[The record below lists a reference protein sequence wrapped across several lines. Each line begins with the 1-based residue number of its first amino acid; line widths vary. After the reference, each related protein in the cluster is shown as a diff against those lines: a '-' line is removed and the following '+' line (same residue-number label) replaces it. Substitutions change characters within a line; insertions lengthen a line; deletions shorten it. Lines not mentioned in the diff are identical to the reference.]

1 MSVSVVVG
9 AQWGDEAKGK
19 VVDLLAKDARYVVRY
34 AGGSNAGHT
43 VCVNGTTYKFHL
55 IPSGILHPHV
65 TAVIA
70 DGVVMDLRAFAAE
83 ADALRAQ
90 GVDLS
95 RLRIGLGVHLTM
107 PYHRLLDELEEA
119 QLEGRI
125 GTTKRGIGP
134 TYADKAWRI
143 GVRVADLLDRDRFAQ
158 RVKRVLRRRNPTI
171 QRVYNARPIDA
182 DALIAEFEPYA
193 ELVRPYVCDV
203 PRLLMDAVER
213 GEPILMEGAQGTLL
227 DLDYGT
233 YPYVTSSHPVAAGA
247 CLGTGIA
254 PNRLREIW
262 GVAKAYT
269 TRVGEGPFPTEL
281 TDETGDRIRNRGR
294 EYGTTTGRARRVG
307 WLDLVALRHA
317 ARVNGFT
324 ALAVTLLDVLSGF
337 DSLRVCVAYRL
348 DGATTREFVA
358 DAPTLAR
365 CVPVYETLPGWREE
379 ISDCRT
385 LDELPSN
392 ARAYLQCI
400 EQYVGVPI
408 RLISVGAGREQTIWV
423 WAATP
428 PRVRV
433 GAGCPAS
440 SV

>member
-1 MSVSVVVG
+1 MAVSVVVG

-19 VVDLLAKDARYVVRY
+19 IVDLFAQRARYVVRY

-43 VCVNGTTYKFHL
+43 VCVNGVTYKFHL
-55 IPSGILHPHV
+55 IPSGILHPNV

-70 DGVVMDLRAFAAE
+70 DGVVMDLRAFEIEAA
-83 ADALRAQ
+83 ALQEQ

-143 GVRVADLLDRDRFAQ
+143 GVRVADLLERDRLAARIQ
-158 RVKRVLRRRNPTI
+158 RVLQRRNPTI
-171 QRVYNARPIDA
+171 QRVYGAKPLNTDE
-182 DALIAEFEPYA
+182 LIAEFSHRA
-193 ELVRPYVCDV
+193 EQIRPYVCDV
-203 PRLLMDAVER
+203 PHLLMRAVES

-254 PNRLREIW
+254 PNRLTEIW

-281 TDETGDRIRNRGR
+281 EDETGDRIRNRGR

-307 WLDLVALRHA
+307 WLDLVALRYA
-317 ARVNGFT
+317 ARINGFT

-337 DSLRVCVAYRL
+337 PTLKVCVAYHYN
-348 DGATTREFVA
+348 GAETRDFIS
-358 DAPTLAR
+358 DAPALAH
-365 CVPVYETLPGWREE
+365 CEPVYAELPGWSEE
-379 ISDCRT
+379 IDHCRT
-385 LDELPSN
+385 LDDLPPN
-392 ARAYLQCI
+392 ALNYLKFI
-400 EQYVGVPI
+400 EEYTGVPVK
-408 RLISVGAGREQTIWV
+408 LVSVGPGREQTIY
-423 WAATP
+423 THP
-428 PRVRV
+428 
-433 GAGCPAS
+433 
-440 SV
+440 

>member
-19 VVDLLAKDARYVVRY
+19 IVDLLAQDARYVVRY

-70 DGVVMDLRAFAAE
+70 DGVVLDLRAFEIEAASLAE
-83 ADALRAQ
+83 Q

-95 RLRIGLGVHLTM
+95 RLRIGLGVHLTL

-119 QLEGRI
+119 QVEGRL

-143 GVRVADLLDRDRFAQ
+143 GVRVADLMEPERFAH
-158 RVKRVLRRRNPTI
+158 RVRRVLQRRNPTI
-171 QRVYNARPIDA
+171 ERVYHVKPLDA
-182 DALIAEFEPYA
+182 EPLIEEFTRYA
-193 ELVRPYVCDV
+193 GLIRPYVCDV
-203 PRLLMDAVER
+203 PSLLMTALEQ

-254 PNRLREIW
+254 PNRLTEIW

-281 TDETGDRIRNRGR
+281 HDETGDRIRNRGR

-307 WLDLVALRHA
+307 WLDLVALRYA
-317 ARVNGFT
+317 ARINGFT
-324 ALAVTLLDVLSGF
+324 ALALTLLDVLSGF
-337 DSLRVCVAYRL
+337 PTLKVCVAYRL
-348 DGATTREFVA
+348 NGKETREFIA
-358 DAPTLAR
+358 DAPTLER
-365 CVPVYETLPGWREE
+365 CQPVYAELPGWQEPIE
-379 ISDCRT
+379 DCRT
-385 LDELPSN
+385 VDELPPN
-392 ARAYLQCI
+392 AQAYLRFI

-408 RLISVGAGREQTIWV
+408 RLISVGPGREQTI
-423 WAATP
+423 
-428 PRVRV
+428 RV
-433 GAGCPAS
+433 A
-440 SV
+440 